1 MTLSAVI
8 AATDYVDLLTHTCT
22 VGRPTQTGTDDGNM
36 PTYDWTT
43 DQDLLVVCRP
53 DPPAGRSSD
62 TGLVSISGELVK
74 ADYRLY
80 LLHAQDITV
89 SSRVSAIL
97 DSDGVS
103 VPGVFEVLGKPDDA
117 GAQGHHKEM
126 LIRAVN

>member
-36 PTYDWTT
+36 PVRNWTT
-43 DQDLLVVCRP
+43 DADLLVACRP
-53 DPPAGRSSD
+53 DPPAGRTTD
-62 TGLVSISGELVK
+62 PGLVSVSGELVK

-80 LLHAQDITV
+80 LLHGQSITV
-89 SSRVSAIL
+89 SCQVYDIL
-97 DSDGVS
+97 DGDGVS

-117 GAQGHHKEM
+117 GAQGHHKEV